1 MSTMPEPSDET
12 ALPFAKTAAP
22 LFERILCAT
31 ELTEGGAEAVR
42 QAASLAGAGGVL
54 EIVSV
59 AAERPPGAPRPQAR
73 QIEALVDADLL
84 ASRLGVRVESH
95 IVEAPDEA
103 AGLLARCAGHD
114 LLVAPAGEAVLA
126 ALARAPI
133 PVLVARPAPDGAA
146 FPDSVLL
153 AVDGTPAAHD
163 AARLG
168 ARLAAR
174 HGALVALVA
183 TPEHDAR
190 HQHAL
195 EEDVAAVS
203 EITGTRPL
211 VLDEQGP
218 PVPAILGAAAST
230 GTTLIVT
237 GSRPGTSVDSVSADV
252 ARRARCSVLVLRP
265 GRPVSSPGAPPR

>member
-1 MSTMPEPSDET
+1 MSAMPEPSRID
-12 ALPFAKTAAP
+12 AAP

-31 ELTEGGAEAVR
+31 ELSESGAEAVR
-42 QAASLAGAGGVL
+42 QAAMLAGAGGVL

-59 AAERPPGAPRPQAR
+59 APERSPGAPHPQAR

-84 ASRLGVRVESH
+84 ASTLGVRVQMH
-95 IVEAPDEA
+95 VVEAPDEA

-114 LLVAPAGEAVLA
+114 LLVAPAGEAALA
-126 ALARAPI
+126 ALGRAPI
-133 PVLVARPAPDGAA
+133 PVLVTRPAPDGSA
-146 FPDSVLL
+146 FPDSVLI
-153 AVDGTPAAHD
+153 AVDGTPAAHE
-163 AARLG
+163 AARL
-168 ARLAAR
+168 AAQLAAR

-195 EEDVAAVS
+195 EDDVAAVS

-211 VLDEQGP
+211 VLDEQRA

-230 GTTLIVT
+230 GATLIVT
-237 GSRPGTSVDSVSADV
+237 GSRPGTPEGSVSAEI
-252 ARRARCSVLVLRP
+252 ARRASCSVLVL
-265 GRPVSSPGAPPR
+265 RPVSSPGAPRP

>member
-1 MSTMPEPSDET
+1 MSAMPEPS
-12 ALPFAKTAAP
+12 LTAASP
-22 LFERILCAT
+22 LFERILCVT
-31 ELTEGGAEAVR
+31 ELSQSGAEAVR
-42 QAASLAGAGGVL
+42 QAAILAGAGGVL

-59 AAERPPGAPRPQAR
+59 APERPPGAPHPQAR
-73 QIEALVDADLL
+73 QIEALVDANLL
-84 ASRLGVRVESH
+84 ASTLGVRVEMH

-114 LLVAPAGEAVLA
+114 LLVAPAGEAVLF

-133 PVLVARPAPDGAA
+133 PVLVARPAPAGST
-146 FPDSVLL
+146 FPDTVLV
-153 AVDGTPAAHD
+153 AVDGTPAAQD

-195 EEDVAAVS
+195 ENDIAAVHG
-203 EITGTRPL
+203 ITGARPL
-211 VLDEQGP
+211 VLDEQRP
-218 PVPAILGAAAST
+218 PAPAIIGAAAST
-230 GTTLIVT
+230 DATLIVL
-237 GSRPGTSVDSVSADV
+237 GSRPGTPAISVSAGG
-252 ARRARCSVLVLRP
+252 RP
-265 GRPVSSPGAPPR
+265 GCELLGARAAARPPGQPA